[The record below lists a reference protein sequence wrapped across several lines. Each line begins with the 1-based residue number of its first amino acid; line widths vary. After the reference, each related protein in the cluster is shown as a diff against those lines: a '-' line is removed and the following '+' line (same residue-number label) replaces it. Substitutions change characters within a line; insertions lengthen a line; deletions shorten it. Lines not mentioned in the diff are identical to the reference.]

1 MSKTTG
7 SRATWKGNVSFG
19 LVSIPVAVKAATRE
33 DKISFRQLRKSDLS
47 PIKYKKVAE
56 ADGKEVVAEEII
68 KGYEHT
74 RGQFV
79 VVKDE
84 ELDRVRLKS
93 THTIEINDF
102 VELKDIDPKF
112 FHKPY
117 FLEPQ
122 KGGEKAYVLLA
133 KALAESGKIG
143 IAKVVIS
150 RREYLAGVRA
160 EGKFLVLELMHFDNE
175 VLALP
180 ENTVPD
186 IKTLPN
192 ELKMAKALIDGMAAP
207 WEPQKYFSY
216 YQGEVLKLIEAK
228 AKNEDLQLE
237 DIPVE
242 KKVDGDDLMK
252 ALEASLKLRDKAK

>member
-1 MSKTTG
+1 MSKQTG
-7 SRATWKGNVSFG
+7 SRATWKGSVSFG
-19 LVSIPVAVKAATRE
+19 LVSIPVAVKPATRE
-33 DKISFRQLRKSDLS
+33 EKVSFRQLRKSDLS

-56 ADGKEVVAEEII
+56 ADGKEVPTDQII
-68 KGYEHT
+68 KGYEYE
-74 RGQFV
+74 RGSFV
-79 VVKDE
+79 TLKDE
-84 ELDRVRLKS
+84 ELDRVRITS

-102 VELKDIDPKF
+102 VDQAQINPKF

-122 KGGEKAYVLLA
+122 KGGEKAYVLLNQ
-133 KALAESGKIG
+133 ALTETGKIG

-160 EGKFLVLELMHFDNE
+160 EGKFLILELMHFDAE

-180 ENTVPD
+180 DNTVPD

-192 ELKMAKALIDGMAAP
+192 ELKMAKALVDSMAAP

-216 YQGEVLKLIEAK
+216 YQGAVLKLIEDK
-228 AKNEDLQLE
+228 VKDPDLQLE
-237 DIPVE
+237 DLPVE
-242 KKVDGDDLMK
+242 KKTDDGDIMK
-252 ALEASLKLRDKAK
+252 QLEASLKLHDKK